1 MKPFRNLQKG
11 MGQLYRPRVIPCLG
25 RDRALTDGD
34 MAAGIQAR
42 VLIVARDDSTAGPLA
57 EGLDRLG
64 WRTVTARSEAAAA
77 VALADLQI
85 QAAIVD
91 LATLGD
97 GEGLPARLR
106 AACAPRHLPIMA
118 MGAPDPFQND
128 RGYDLTLASP
138 LHPAQAAMRLET
150 LVRTAVAEEEF
161 EARAETFS
169 ERGHQLDSPEV
180 DSTPYRVLAIGE
192 PAPQFLA
199 LSNALARNGAE
210 VVGAFTAFTAFDYL
224 HERPFDAVV
233 LWAGENPQEALS
245 IAAGLRRNTRL
256 YHTPALLYMRAESPI
271 TAAEAYHRGISDVA
285 SPETPESETA
295 LRVVELA
302 RAYRRQKS
310 IRAALDQARSSG
322 LMDAATGLF
331 TRDLFAGHLVRLAR
345 CAHERNRPL
354 SVCMLKVAEK
364 PELKAPR
371 AGGWVARAVPQIGS
385 MIGRLV
391 RVEDTA
397 ARLAPEVFALA
408 LPATPLHAAR
418 AAGERIAAVIG
429 CTAFEA
435 GHGATPF
442 VVEFDLGVAEVTS
455 PESVGH
461 ALEQAAA
468 MAHRR
473 KAS

>member
-1 MKPFRNLQKG
+1 MS
-11 MGQLYRPRVIPCLG
+11 
-25 RDRALTDGD
+25 
-34 MAAGIQAR
+34 AGIQAR
-42 VLIVARDDSTAGPLA
+42 VLIVARDDATAGPLA

-64 WRTVTARSEAAAA
+64 WRTITARREGAALA
-77 VALADLQI
+77 ALADLQI

-91 LATLGD
+91 LASLNESAD
-97 GEGLPARLR
+97 GLADRLR
-106 AACAPRHLPIMA
+106 AACGPRRLPVLA
-118 MGAPDPFQND
+118 MGAPDPFMND
-128 RGYDLTLASP
+128 RGFDLTLAGP
-138 LHPAQAAMRLET
+138 LEPAQAVMRLES

-161 EARAETFS
+161 EVRLETFS
-169 ERGHQLDSPEV
+169 ERGHTLDAPDPD
-180 DSTPYRVLAIGE
+180 DSPYRVLAIGE

-199 LSNALARNGAE
+199 LSNALSRNGAE

-224 HERPFDAVV
+224 HERAFDAVV
-233 LWAGENPQEALS
+233 LWAGDSPQEALS

-256 YHTPALLYMRAESPI
+256 YHTPALLYMRDGTTVTVS
-271 TAAEAYHRGISDVA
+271 EAYHRGISDVA
-285 SPETPESETA
+285 TPHTPESATA
-295 LRVVELA
+295 LRIVELA
-302 RAYRRQKS
+302 RAFRRQKS
-310 IRAALDQARSSG
+310 IRAALEQARNSG

-331 TRDLFAGHLVRLAR
+331 TRDLFAGHVMRLAR
-345 CAHERNRPL
+345 SAQMRNRPL
-354 SVCMLKVAEK
+354 SVCMLKVSEK
-364 PELKAPR
+364 PDLHAPR

-435 GHGATPF
+435 GQGATPF
-442 VVEFDLGVAEVTS
+442 VVEFDLGVAEVSS
-455 PESVGH
+455 PESVGF
-461 ALEQAAA
+461 ALERAAA
-468 MAHRR
+468 MAQDR

>member
-1 MKPFRNLQKG
+1 MS
-11 MGQLYRPRVIPCLG
+11 
-25 RDRALTDGD
+25 
-34 MAAGIQAR
+34 AGVQAR

-64 WRTVTARSEAAAA
+64 WRTVTARSEVAACAA
-77 VALADLQI
+77 LSDLQI
-85 QAAIVD
+85 QAAIID
-91 LATLGD
+91 LATMGA
-97 GEGLPARLR
+97 GEGMAERLR
-106 AACAPRHLPIMA
+106 AACAPRRLPIMA
-118 MGAPDPFQND
+118 MGDPDPFQND
-128 RGYDLTLASP
+128 RGFDLTLAGP
-138 LHPAQAAMRLET
+138 LHPAQAVMRLET

-161 EARAETFS
+161 EVRVETFA
-169 ERGHQLDSPEV
+169 ERNCVLEAPET
-180 DSTPYRVLAIGE
+180 DATPYRILAIGE

-224 HERPFDAVV
+224 HERPFDSVV
-233 LWAGENPQEALS
+233 LWAEENPQEALS

-256 YHTPALLYMRAESPI
+256 YHTPALLYMRAESQV
-271 TAAEAYHRGISDVA
+271 TASEAYHRGISDVA

-310 IRAALDQARSSG
+310 VRSALEQARNSG

-331 TRDLFAGHLVRLAR
+331 TRDLFAGHVMRLAFS
-345 CAHERNRPL
+345 AQARNRPL
-354 SVCMLKVAEK
+354 SVCVLKVSER
-364 PELKAPR
+364 PDLKAPR
-371 AGGWVARAVPQIGS
+371 SGGWVARAVPQIGS

-408 LPATPLHAAR
+408 LPATSLHAAR

-435 GHGATPF
+435 GQGNTPF
-442 VVEFDLGVAEVTS
+442 VVEFDLGVAEVAS
-455 PESVGH
+455 PETVGY

-468 MAHRR
+468 MAQTL
-473 KAS
+473 KAG

>member
-1 MKPFRNLQKG
+1 VDLAVN
-11 MGQLYRPRVIPCLG
+11 
-25 RDRALTDGD
+25 
-34 MAAGIQAR
+34 AR
-42 VLIVARDDSTAGPLA
+42 VLMVAGDDARADRLA

-64 WRTVTARSEAAAA
+64 WRTVTARTAAGA
-77 VALADLQI
+77 VAALADLEI
-85 QAAIVD
+85 EAAVIDLGSTAGEADALVARLKTSCWPRRLPVVALGSADTPERLAGFD
-91 LATLGD
+91 LAL
-97 GEGLPARLR
+97 
-106 AACAPRHLPIMA
+106 AAEP
-118 MGAPDPFQND
+118 
-128 RGYDLTLASP
+128 
-138 LHPAQAAMRLET
+138 HPAQVALRLEQ

-161 EARAETFS
+161 EVRVETFG
-169 ERGHQLDSPEV
+169 ERRHTLDAPEA
-180 DSTPYRVLAIGE
+180 DPTPYRVLAIGE

-199 LSNALARNGAE
+199 LSNALARNGAQ

-233 LWAGENPQEALS
+233 LWAGETPQEALS

-256 YHTPALLYMRAESPI
+256 YHTPALLYMRADSSV
-271 TAAEAYHRGISDVA
+271 TASEAFHRGISDVA
-285 SPETPESETA
+285 SPETAEGETA

-302 RAYRRQKS
+302 RAYRRQKA

-331 TRDLFAGHLVRLAR
+331 TRDLFAAHLMRLAKS
-345 CAHERNRPL
+345 AQVRNRPL
-354 SVCMLKVAEK
+354 SVCVLKVAEK
-364 PELKAPR
+364 ADLAQPR
-371 AGGWVARAVPQIGS
+371 AGGWVARAIPQIGS

-408 LPATPLHAAR
+408 LPATPLQAAR

-442 VVEFDLGVAEVTS
+442 VVEFDLGVAEVAS
-455 PESVGH
+455 PESVGY

-468 MAHRR
+468 MAHTL

>member
-1 MKPFRNLQKG
+1 
-11 MGQLYRPRVIPCLG
+11 
-25 RDRALTDGD
+25 
-34 MAAGIQAR
+34 MAAGVQAR

-64 WRTVTARSEAAAA
+64 WRTITARSEAAAA

-91 LATLGD
+91 LASLTD
-97 GEGLPARLR
+97 TAEGVAGRLR
-106 AACAPRHLPIMA
+106 AACAPRRLPIMA
-118 MGAPDPFQND
+118 MGAPDPFLKD
-128 RGYDLTLASP
+128 HGFDLTLAAP
-138 LHPAQAAMRLET
+138 LHPAQAAMRLES
-150 LVRTAVAEEEF
+150 LVRTAVAEEEL
-161 EARAETFS
+161 EVRVETFS
-169 ERGHQLDSPEV
+169 ERGHVLEPPALDASPF
-180 DSTPYRVLAIGE
+180 RVLAIGE

-233 LWAGENPQEALS
+233 LWAGDNPHEALS

-256 YHTPALLYMRAESPI
+256 YHTPALLYMKAESSV
-271 TAAEAYHRGISDVA
+271 TAGEAYHRGISDVA
-285 SPETPESETA
+285 SPQTPESETA

-302 RAYRRQKS
+302 RAFRRQKAV
-310 IRAALDQARSSG
+310 RGALERARSSG

-331 TRDLFAGHLVRLAR
+331 TRDLFAGHVMRLAR
-345 CAHERNRPL
+345 SARERNRPL
-354 SVCMLKVAEK
+354 SVCMLKVSDK
-364 PELKAPR
+364 VDLRVPR

-418 AAGERIAAVIG
+418 SAGERIAAVIG

-435 GHGATPF
+435 GQGSTPF
-442 VVEFDLGVAEVTS
+442 VVEFDLGVAEVAS
-455 PESVGH
+455 PETVGY
-461 ALEQAAA
+461 ALEEAAA
-468 MAHRR
+468 MAQTL